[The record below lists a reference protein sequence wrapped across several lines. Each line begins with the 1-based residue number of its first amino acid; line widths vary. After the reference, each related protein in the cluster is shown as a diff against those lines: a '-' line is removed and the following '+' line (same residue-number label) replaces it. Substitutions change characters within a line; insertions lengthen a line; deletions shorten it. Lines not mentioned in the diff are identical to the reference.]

1 MKTIIFSI
9 LTIGIVFSGLFLWAI
24 QENDDN
30 I

>member
-9 LTIGIVFSGLFLWAI
+9 LAIGIVFSGLFLWPI

>member
-1 MKTIIFSI
+1 MKAIIFSI
-9 LTIGIVFSGLFLWAI
+9 LAIGIVFSGVFLWAI